1 MDLWPLLRPLMFQI
15 DAEEAHNMG
24 MAAIQSGFVR
34 VPRFSHPSLEQTLFG
49 VKFENPVGLAAGF
62 DKSAVAV
69 DQWEDLG
76 FGFVEVGT
84 VTYHAQP
91 GNPKPR
97 LFRIPEEQAV
107 INRFGF
113 NNEGAARIADRL
125 KLASPRIPLGINLGK
140 SKVTPVEDAAGDY
153 AGSYGLL
160 HGMGD
165 YFVVN
170 VSSPNTPGLRGLQE
184 KGPLMDIFNGLKAV
198 DPARPMF
205 VKVAP
210 DLSTTELHDVLDVV
224 HEQKLTGIIATNTTI
239 RRDMLRHDPHQ
250 AGGLSGKPVRSLSD
264 QMLEEIAR
272 SSNPEMIIIGVGGVF
287 SGEDVVRKIEL
298 GAHLVQV
305 YTGWIYGGPMMV
317 PDSLR
322 CLAKEIEK
330 RGMRSVAELRKSLIR

>member
-1 MDLWPLLRPLMFQI
+1 MDLWPLLRPLLFQL

-24 MAAIQSGFVR
+24 MAAIQAGMVR
-34 VPRFSHPSLEQTLFG
+34 VPRFHHPNLEQTLFG
-49 VKFENPVGLAAGF
+49 VKFENPLGLAAGF

-84 VTYHAQP
+84 ATFHAQP

-113 NNEGAARIADRL
+113 NNDGAARIADRL
-125 KLASPRIPLGINLGK
+125 RIASPSIPVGVNLGK
-140 SKVTPVEDAAGDY
+140 SKITPVEDAAEDY
-153 AGSYGLL
+153 AGSFRLL
-160 HGMGD
+160 HGLGD

-170 VSSPNTPGLRGLQE
+170 VSSPNTTGLRGLQE
-184 KGPLMDIFNGLKAV
+184 KGPLLEILSGLKEV
-198 DPARPMF
+198 DAARPMF

-210 DLSTTELHDVLDVV
+210 DLSPAELKDVIDVA
-224 HEQKLTGIIATNTTI
+224 HEMKLTGIIATNTTI
-239 RRDMLRHDPHQ
+239 RRDVIKHDPSQ
-250 AGGLSGKPVRSLSD
+250 TGGLSGKPLKPLAD

-272 SSNPEMIIIGVGGVF
+272 SSNPETVIIGVGGVF
-287 SGEDVVRKIEL
+287 TGEDVVRKIEL

-305 YTGWIYGGPMMV
+305 YTGWIYSGPTMI
-317 PDSLR
+317 PNALAH
-322 CLAKEIEK
+322 LAKELER
-330 RGMRSVAELRKSLIR
+330 RGMNSVSDLRRKPAL